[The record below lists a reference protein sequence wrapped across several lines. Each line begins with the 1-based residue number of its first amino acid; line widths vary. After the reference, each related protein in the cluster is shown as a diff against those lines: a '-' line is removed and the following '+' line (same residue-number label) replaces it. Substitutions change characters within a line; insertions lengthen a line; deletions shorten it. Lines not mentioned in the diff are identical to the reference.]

1 MATIEEGVDAPPRRT
16 RRALVLT
23 ALVVAMFLAAIEG
36 TIVATA
42 MPSIAGRLG
51 GFSLYSWVFSSYL
64 LMQAVTTPIFGKLAD
79 LFGRKPVFI
88 GGVTIF
94 LVGALLCGFAES
106 MGALVGFRVL
116 QGIGAGAVLPMS
128 ATIAGDLYTVRE
140 RGRIQ
145 GYLASVW
152 GVSSILGPLA
162 GGIIVE
168 HLAWRWIFW
177 LNIPF
182 GIASLALIFLFL
194 HESVEH
200 RDRSV
205 DYIGAGLLLTGL
217 SGVMLALT
225 QAESWGAGP
234 AISLASVAAVV
245 LVFFYRQQRRAPDPM
260 MHFELWD
267 NPIIRRG
274 NLAILCAGVSMI
286 GLITFLPTYV
296 QAVLG
301 GSALAGGFTLSAMS
315 IGWPLASVVAGR
327 SFMRLGVR
335 TLVRAGGLAVT
346 AGALV
351 VALLAD
357 VGAPHA
363 AGGAFLMGVGFGLL
377 NTTYIVAIQTSVS
390 WSQRGVATATNL
402 LMRNLGN
409 AVGAAMLGGVLNI
422 TLARYI
428 SRRGLEGTISLDSVR
443 DLVPSSEG
451 APARASSAALDVLQG
466 GLSESILLLFWIVA
480 AFSVAI
486 LVLSW
491 RVPDL
496 DPEQIESADRARR

>member
-1 MATIEEGVDAPPRRT
+1 MLA
-16 RRALVLT
+16 

-64 LMQAVTTPIFGKLAD
+64 LMQAVTTPLFGKLAD
-79 LFGRKPVFI
+79 LFGRKPVFVV
-88 GGVTIF
+88 GVSVF

-106 MGALVGFRVL
+106 MGALVAFRVI

-152 GVSSILGPLA
+152 GISSILGPLA

-168 HLAWRWIFW
+168 HVAWRWIFW

-182 GIASLALIFLFL
+182 GIASIALISLFL

-205 DYIGAGLLLTGL
+205 DYVGAGLLLAGL
-217 SGVMLALT
+217 AGFMLALT
-225 QAESWGAGP
+225 QAEAWGAGP
-234 AISLASVAAVV
+234 ALLLAGAAGAV
-245 LVFFYRQQRRAPDPM
+245 LLLFHRQQRRAPDPM
-260 MHFELWD
+260 MHFELWA

-274 NLAILCAGVSMI
+274 NLAILCAGIAMI

-327 SFMRLGVR
+327 AFVRLGVR
-335 TLVRAGGLAVT
+335 TLVRAGGVAVT

-363 AGGAFLMGVGFGLL
+363 AAGAFLMGAGFGLL

-390 WSQRGVATATNL
+390 WAQRGVATATNM

-409 AVGAAMLGGVLNI
+409 AVGAAMLGGVLN
-422 TLARYI
+422 LAL
-428 SRRGLEGTISLDSVR
+428 SRHIARHGLAGTISLDSVR
-443 DLVPSSEG
+443 DLVPHGEG
-451 APARASSAALDVLQG
+451 VPAVPAAAGAALEVLQG

-496 DPEQIESADRARR
+496 EPGQIEQADRARR